1 MLSQPLQLGIQST
14 ASLTLS
20 PKPKPDS
27 IPSSSLSSPPAS
39 LRTSKQIHYNPE
51 EGTNFNNLTDY
62 SSEQVLLA
70 AIKLESENGQI
81 EAAKQLMKQ
90 ARDVAGTEGTLQDD
104 QYTVLEGD
112 EDRVFKD
119 MRAATPQDGLFNI
132 QELAQ
137 IFGPHTW
144 LSLYGHRA
152 RHLAGEEGNWFMDCP
167 ELKAQSG
174 ALPGASANI
183 TSRANPA
190 GCTEIRVRREW
201 RKFSVDEQTA
211 YISAVKCL
219 AGLPSKLLPG
229 GDYRRYDDFENVHS
243 RMRSKIHWIAS
254 FLPWHHNFMFD
265 YERSLR
271 EECGYSGNLPRW
283 DWSLDAADM
292 TQSPVWSND
301 PNVGFG
307 SNGRD
312 FDNVDDGLDGG
323 VVTDGAFAN
332 WALYYPEYHQLQ
344 RNYNLPSQYKQ
355 AGRSYGS
362 QFFEPAAVNRVLS
375 QTTYQKFALALEGT
389 DPSSTGPSLPG
400 PHSMIHVII
409 GGDISPTAY
418 AANEYLWWRWQNA
431 QRSTR
436 LNAYGGPAT
445 RGSTRNDARLSDNL
459 KFLGLSPDLS
469 VRDTMDTSA
478 APYCYRYE

>member
-1 MLSQPLQLGIQST
+1 MFLFQTLRQRTILVFFVLLQLALSNSPVQARHGLTHVARHPQGWSWLPSFFQGMGRGNNSPAAAPPSPQFPPSSPSPTSPPSPPSPPSSQAAQNPSQP
-14 ASLTLS
+14 
-20 PKPKPDS
+20 
-27 IPSSSLSSPPAS
+27 SSDSSPP
-39 LRTSKQIHYNPE
+39 Q
-51 EGTNFNNLTDY
+51 G
-62 SSEQVLLA
+62 
-70 AIKLESENGQI
+70 
-81 EAAKQLMKQ
+81 
-90 ARDVAGTEGTLQDD
+90 
-104 QYTVLEGD
+104 
-112 EDRVFKD
+112 
-119 MRAATPQDGLFNI
+119 
-132 QELAQ
+132 AQ
-137 IFGPHTW
+137 IP
-144 LSLYGHRA
+144 
-152 RHLAGEEGNWFMDCP
+152 
-167 ELKAQSG
+167 
-174 ALPGASANI
+174 ANI
-183 TSRANPA
+183 TSRANTA

-211 YISAVKCL
+211 YINAVKCL

-254 FLPWHHNFMFD
+254 FLPWHRNFMFD

-312 FDNVDDGLDGG
+312 FDNVDDGIDGG

-344 RNYNLPSQYKQ
+344 RNYNLPSQYKK

-362 QFFEPAAVNRVLS
+362 QFFDPEAVNRVLS

-418 AANEYLWWRWQNA
+418 AANEPLFYLHHCQVDYLWWRWQNA

-459 KFLGLSPDLS
+459 RFLGLSPDLP